1 MPLPLGCRGPSI
13 PQRWKLK
20 RIVKPGAKPRFHET
34 AVSDV
39 TQFHCVKRKFS
50 KLLGFGIAV
59 SRNWKLTAWNWICC
73 GFIYRSRLH
82 QENHLR
88 LRLNYEISLTIYV
101 TSDGENVMYMLLETL
116 VCFICRS
123 IWIKI
128 TKYKTNTLVTPTP
141 AFEECCVDLPL
152 GHPLNKIK
160 NLFKYLCRYMLHIS
174 PIEGEGEIITDSVP
188 IREGCNYLLPNWLRT
203 TCICCLSPEKDHR
216 SGA

>member
-1 MPLPLGCRGPSI
+1 M
-13 PQRWKLK
+13 
-20 RIVKPGAKPRFHET
+20 KPGAKPRFHET
-34 AVSDV
+34 AVSDI

-141 AFEECCVDLPL
+141 AFKECCVDLPL

-160 NLFKYLCRYMLHIS
+160 NLFKYLCRYVTYF
-174 PIEGEGEIITDSVP
+174 PNRRGRVRITDSVP